1 MVSSRK
7 ITEGPARAIA
17 EAYTEVSAG
26 LTPPTPATL
35 KIARRVA
42 MFRSRARVRTLQNIL
57 WPVVAPNSDHTS
69 FGHLG
74 LCSAQSFKKVD
85 HSGKNIAQF
94 PMDTQ
99 HTSPATARPATPL
112 GAPLAPLAAVPPHS
126 HISRFSEYQLLL
138 LSIHY
143 EHHPYID
150 TPTAEPFFRDWYG
163 PNADPAQILAD
174 QMDVGKDLVIEWCV
188 SSSRIQP
195 PRS

>member
-1 MVSSRK
+1 MLDSYTIVSPR
-7 ITEGPARAIA
+7 TVNGDPARAIA
-17 EAYTEVSAG
+17 ERFVEVSAG
-26 LTPPTPATL
+26 TPPPTQRCAT
-35 KIARRVA
+35 RRDDPITCT
-42 MFRSRARVRTLQNIL
+42 RLQNL

-74 LCSAQSFKKVD
+74 LCSAQSFIKVD